1 MNKLLNEL
9 TVSLGYP
16 MSFLYLLPNI
26 FERELKWILEHS
38 IFSRTGNEEYH
49 VWLILSYIVEFIPP
63 KVKKIIFL
71 IIVEGL
77 GKSNMLVIIEI
88 GEIHPKLLFSGCRK
102 AVKGHLIKHLWSCFQ
117 QNLKRKKREL
127 WNSQF
132 WLNFLLYHLKLSA
145 ATSNFLIP
153 ESYSV

>member
-1 MNKLLNEL
+1 M
-9 TVSLGYP
+9 
-16 MSFLYLLPNI
+16 
-26 FERELKWILEHS
+26 
-38 IFSRTGNEEYH
+38 
-49 VWLILSYIVEFIPP
+49 ILSYIVEFIPP

-88 GEIHPKLLFSGCRK
+88 GEIHPKLLFSVCRK
-102 AVKGHLIKHLWSCFQ
+102 VVKGHLIKHLWSCFQ

-132 WLNFLLYHLKLSA
+132 
-145 ATSNFLIP
+145 
-153 ESYSV
+153 